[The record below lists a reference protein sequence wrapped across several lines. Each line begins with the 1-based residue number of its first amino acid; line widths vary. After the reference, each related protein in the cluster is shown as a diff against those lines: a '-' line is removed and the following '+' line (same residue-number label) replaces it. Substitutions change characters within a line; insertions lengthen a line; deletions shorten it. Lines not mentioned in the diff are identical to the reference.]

1 MPLAYDPSVDEV
13 EWAPGNDVLLYKG
26 HCEKCGS
33 EDNRAFYADGHSF
46 CYTPGCGFLPPPSDG
61 SLPSSHQRNTKHMP
75 TGLLEPSGDVD
86 QKLDKRKLK
95 PETLKKFGYF
105 LAGHAG
111 TTVHVAPIYD
121 QDGELAAQKLR
132 GPNKDFQVLYA
143 QANGH
148 PSVNDMR
155 PFGWHVY
162 GDRYD
167 RTVVVTE
174 GELDCMSVAQEATQN
189 TAVVSLNGGAAS
201 AVRCLKKNYL
211 WFDRFETII
220 LWFDNDEAGQA
231 VVDECASLF
240 KVGKVK
246 IAKTPRGLKDAS
258 DLLQNGY
265 PGDIQTTLYKATT
278 WRPRGIINGLDA
290 KLAIM
295 APKEKVLAYSYPE
308 AMENLQKMTGGLF
321 AGEVTY
327 HVAGTGVGKSTA
339 LREIEYHLVEQG
351 AKVAIMSFEDTLRD
365 AMFGIMSIYASQR
378 LHLMDVPDP
387 EDTKAVEKY
396 DAFMLDIHAKVFGGG
411 KIELFDAET
420 AEWGMEA
427 ILRYVRYCAK
437 ALDCQVIFIDPIS
450 FVASGIDL
458 KADERRVLDMVAGEF
473 SKLAKELGIH
483 IVIAHHLK
491 RTSNGIPHEEG
502 APTSLNELR
511 SSGGLAN
518 FANYVVGWERNN
530 QAEGEGF
537 RVTQSRILK
546 PSRRTGASGLAD
558 VLYYTESGRLIKS
571 PLPFPPLGKAEGHG
585 DGGQKNF
592 GPADQSTDY

>member
-1 MPLAYDPSVDEV
+1 
-13 EWAPGNDVLLYKG
+13 
-26 HCEKCGS
+26 
-33 EDNRAFYADGHSF
+33 
-46 CYTPGCGFLPPPSDG
+46 
-61 SLPSSHQRNTKHMP
+61 
-75 TGLLEPSGDVD
+75 
-86 QKLDKRKLK
+86 
-95 PETLKKFGYF
+95 
-105 LAGHAG
+105 
-111 TTVHVAPIYD
+111 
-121 QDGELAAQKLR
+121 
-132 GPNKDFQVLYA
+132 
-143 QANGH
+143 
-148 PSVNDMR
+148 MR

-189 TAVVSLNGGAAS
+189 VAVVSPNGGAQS
-201 AVRCLKKNYL
+201 AVRCFKKNYL

-220 LWFDNDEAGQA
+220 LWFDADEPGQA

-258 DLLQNGY
+258 DLLQNGF

-278 WRPRGIINGLDA
+278 WRPRGIINGRDA
-290 KLAIM
+290 KLAVM
-295 APKEKVLAYSYPE
+295 APREKVLAYAYPP
-308 AMENLQKMTGGLF
+308 AMEKLQAMTGGLF

-365 AMFGIMSIYASQR
+365 AMFGLMSIHISRR
-378 LHLMDVPDP
+378 LHLVPVPDP

-396 DAFMLDIHAKVFGGG
+396 DAFMLDIHAQVFGGG

-483 IVIAHHLK
+483 IVISHHLK

-558 VLYYTESGRLIKS
+558 VLYYTEDGRLIKS
-571 PLPFPPLGKAEGHG
+571 PLPFPPLGKPEGKG
-585 DGGQKNF
+585 DGGQMHF
-592 GPADQSTDY
+592 GPADQSTEY